1 MVSAMRRTAVALWIF
16 LSGFAGVSH
25 AYTVDTESFNETLR
39 IVDSLYS
46 IRTGVSGARLQVKK
60 ITLTGGRLDFHFTHS
75 IGDYPVRSDDYSW
88 LKKQLQSY
96 LPPDYAGA
104 RVDRLL
110 YRNNPISKLST
121 AETGNTGA
129 PVAGMKISDR
139 GKRPVVTRGIAP
151 SRGLYG
157 RNIAIWQS
165 HGNYY
170 SHKDSLWKW
179 QRPPLFQVSEDIFTQ
194 SFVVPLLA
202 PMLEN
207 AGAGMFMPRERD
219 WQKTEIIIDNDE
231 CESTSPRVHGTMEIP
246 QGWAE
251 ASSGFKDSKPFYTD
265 EDNPFLAGTFL
276 VSKCVSNRKKSSEVL
291 WNANIPSKGEYAVYV
306 TYRSLPE
313 SCANAVYTIHTLG
326 GDVEVKVDQSIGG
339 GTWIYLGTW
348 EFGEGKQAPVS
359 LSNFAGK
366 GGVVVADAVKIG
378 GGYGNISRY
387 GKTSGRPRF
396 TEGARYFMQW
406 SGIPESVWSQNDGGN
421 DYRDDLM
428 SRGKW
433 VQYLSGG
440 SWLNPKGKG
449 LGIPIDLS
457 LAFHTDSGC
466 RPDDEIV
473 GTLAIYTLKCDGKST
488 YPNKESRRTGREL
501 ADFVQ
506 SQIVR
511 DIRAEYDSLWHR
523 RPLWDRSYSESR
535 TTGVPGMLLELL
547 SHQNFEDM
555 KFGLDPSFRFL
566 AARACYKG
574 ILKYL
579 AMRYNFSYV
588 VQPLPVHCFSATLGK
603 KEDGGDCAILKWQDR
618 QDKSE
623 PTAKTTSFLLYT
635 RIDDGGWNKGE
646 TVSVKKA
653 DGYYSCRRSI
663 EKGHI
668 YSYRVVAVNDGGL
681 SFPSETLAVG
691 LSDREPITDTGKAM
705 IVNNFTRV
713 SGPVWFDSPLWAGFE
728 NNVDSGVPYIRD
740 WCFTGLQRNFNRL
753 DTNNFGASSDEWA
766 DEVVG
771 GNTFDYPF
779 VHGKALLS
787 CGLNIESSSTEAFA
801 KDTAFAVTSRL
812 IDVICGKQCQV
823 RTASR
828 TPSRDGL
835 FPIALQ
841 ERLRQCTGKG
851 TDIII
856 SGCYIAHDVMGS
868 VYPLDSADLHSSTRI
883 KAKTFI
889 TDVLGYSLDRAYASK
904 SGQVEFLTGTCGPVR
919 FPVKPC
925 QESYCVESPD
935 ALSPVAEKNGVKSS
949 FAFMQYGDTKKSAAI
964 ITDFGRYKVISFGFP
979 IEILSSQEEIGNLFR
994 ETLELLR

>member
-1 MVSAMRRTAVALWIF
+1 MKRIAVALWLF
-16 LSGFAGVSH
+16 LSGFANVCLGGI
-25 AYTVDTESFNETLR
+25 VDDECFNSTIR
-39 IVDSLYS
+39 AVDSLYA
-46 IRTGVSGARLQVKK
+46 IRTGVKGARLQVQK
-60 ITLTGGRLDFHFTHS
+60 ITLKDGRLDFHFT
-75 IGDYPVRSDDYSW
+75 IGIADYPVRSDDYSW
-88 LKKQLQSY
+88 LKKQLQSN
-96 LPPDYAGA
+96 LPPEYAGA
-104 RVDRLL
+104 RVGRLL
-110 YRNNPISKLST
+110 YRKKPISRLST
-121 AETGNTGA
+121 AEIGNTGS
-129 PVAGMKISDR
+129 PDAGIKISDR
-139 GKRPVVTRGIAP
+139 GKCPIVKRGIAP
-151 SRGLYG
+151 GRGLYG

-207 AGAGMFMPRERD
+207 AGAGVFMPRERD

-231 CESTSPRVHGTMEIP
+231 CENSSSRLHGSMEIP
-246 QGWAE
+246 QDWTA
-251 ASSGFKDSKPFYTD
+251 ASSGFKDFKPFYTD
-265 EDNPFLAGTFL
+265 EDNPFLNGTFL
-276 VSKCVSNRKKSSEVL
+276 VSKCVSNRKKSSEVH
-291 WNANIPSKGEYAVYV
+291 WKADFPSKGEYAVYV

-313 SCANAVYTIHTLG
+313 SCTDAIYTIHTLG
-326 GDVEVKVDQSIGG
+326 EDVEVKVNQSIGG

-348 EFGEGKQAPVS
+348 EFGKGCQTPVS
-359 LSNFAGK
+359 LSNFSGK
-366 GGVVVADAVKIG
+366 DGVVTADAVKIG
-378 GGYGNISRY
+378 GGYGNICRE
-387 GKTSGRPRF
+387 GKNSGRPRF

-406 SGIPESVWSQNDGGN
+406 SGIPEDVWSQNDGGN

-457 LAFHTDSGC
+457 LAFHTDAGH
-466 RPDDEIV
+466 RPDDEII

-488 YPNKESRRTGREL
+488 FPNKESRRTGREL

-506 SQIVR
+506 SQIVG
-511 DIRAEYDSLWHR
+511 DLRAEYDSLWNR
-523 RPLWDRSYSESR
+523 RQLWNRSYSESR

-555 KFGLDPSFRFL
+555 KSGLDPSFRFI
-566 AARACYKG
+566 AARSCYKG

-603 KEDGGDCAILKWQDR
+603 DDDGRNCAVLKWKSR
-618 QDKSE
+618 EDKLE
-623 PTAKTTSFLLYT
+623 PTAKATSFRLYT
-635 RIDDGGWNKGE
+635 RIDDGGWDNGR
-646 TVSVKKA
+646 TVSFKKSN
-653 DGYYSCRRSI
+653 GYYSCRQTI

-668 YSYRVVAVNDGGL
+668 YSYRIVAVNDGGL

-691 LSDREPITDTGKAM
+691 LSDREPLLSGTGTAM
-705 IVNNFTRV
+705 IVNNFTRI
-713 SGPVWFDSPLWAGFE
+713 SAPVWFDSPVWAGFE
-728 NNVDSGVPYIRD
+728 NGVDSGVPYIRD
-740 WCFTGLQRNFNRL
+740 WSFTGLQQNFDRL
-753 DTNNFGASSDEWA
+753 DTGNFGTSGDEAA
-766 DEVVG
+766 DTVIG
-771 GNTFDYPF
+771 GNTFDYPY
-779 VHGKALLS
+779 VHGKALMA
-787 CGLNIESSSTEAFA
+787 CGLDIESSSTEAFS
-801 KDTAFAVTSRL
+801 KDTTLAVTSRL
-812 IDVICGKQCQV
+812 IDIICGKQCQV

-828 TPSRDGL
+828 TPSRDEI

-841 ERLRQCTGKG
+841 ERLKRRTDKG
-851 TDIII
+851 SDIII
-856 SGCYIAHDVMGS
+856 SGCYIAHDVVGS
-868 VYPLDSADLHSSTRI
+868 IYPLDSTDSNSPARI
-883 KAKTFI
+883 RAKSFI
-889 TDVLGYSLDRAYASK
+889 TDILGYKLGRCYASE
-904 SGQVEFLTGTCGPVR
+904 SGQVEFLTGAGGSVS

-935 ALSPVAEKNGVKSS
+935 ALRPVPGKNGVKSS
-949 FAFMQYGDTKKSAAI
+949 FAFMQYADTKKSAAI
-964 ITDFGRYKVISFGFP
+964 FTDFGRYKVISFGFP